1 MKDLY
6 TFSVSFNMPNS
17 KKKDKVDVVVKKP
30 NNSMIEDAEFYYAS
44 KFNEYLNAG
53 FLSKAM
59 VQKKLSD
66 LGGALGKTSEESI
79 TNEITN
85 IFDAQRIVQFYSSS
99 KDEDLTIEQKQK
111 LDKAKKLLAKSQRTL
126 VEYNINVSSM
136 FNQTADVKAQEKL
149 IRWFALF
156 CCFYKETLGEKTNEF
171 ELFEGNTLKEKES
184 FYSKILDEEYDEKD
198 LDIYK
203 KAQIIKE
210 AASTIGK
217 AIAIWYNGLG
227 NDQKSVKERLDI
239 LEKEEQEDAQLIESI
254 SDNED

>member
-6 TFSVSFNMPNS
+6 TFTVSFNMPNS
-17 KKKDKVDVVVKKP
+17 KKKEKVDVVVKKP
-30 NNSMIEDAEFYYAS
+30 NHSMIEDGEFYFAS

-66 LGGALGKTSEESI
+66 LGGALGRSSEESI

-85 IFDAQRIVQFYSSS
+85 IFDAQRIVQFYAGSPD
-99 KDEDLTIEQKQK
+99 KDLSDEQKLK
-111 LDKAKKLLAKSQRTL
+111 LSKAKKLLAKSQKTL

-149 IRWFALF
+149 IKWFALF
-156 CCFYKETLGEKTNEF
+156 CCYYKETLGEKTNEF
-171 ELFEGNTLKEKES
+171 ELFEGLTLKEKEM

-198 LDIYK
+198 LDVYK

-217 AIAIWYNGLG
+217 AIAIWYNGMG
-227 NDQKSVKERLDI
+227 DDQKTVKEKIESLEEE
-239 LEKEEQEDAQLIESI
+239 EKENINFVS
-254 SDNED
+254 NE

>member
-6 TFSVSFNMPNS
+6 SFTVSFNMPNS
-17 KKKDKVDVVVKKP
+17 KKKEKVDIVVKKP
-30 NNSMIEDAEFYYAS
+30 NHSMVEDGEFYFAS

-66 LGGALGKTSEESI
+66 LGGALGKSSEENI

-99 KDEDLTIEQKQK
+99 SDEQLTEEQKLK
-111 LDKAKKLLAKSQRTL
+111 LTKAKKLLAKSQKTL

-149 IRWFALF
+149 IKWFALF
-156 CCFYKETLGEKTNEF
+156 CSYYKETLGEKSREF
-171 ELFEGNTLKEKES
+171 ELFEGGTLKDKEV

-198 LDIYK
+198 LDVYK

-227 NDQKSVKERLDI
+227 DDQKTVKEQI
-239 LEKEEQEDAQLIESI
+239 EHLEKEEKGSNNITLSEDEE
-254 SDNED
+254 NE

>member
-6 TFSVSFNMPNS
+6 TFTVSFNMPNS
-17 KKKDKVDVVVKKP
+17 KKKEKVDVVVKKP
-30 NNSMIEDAEFYYAS
+30 NHSMIEDGEFYFAS

-66 LGGALGKTSEESI
+66 LGGALGKSSEESI

-85 IFDAQRIVQFYSSS
+85 IFDAQRIVQFYAGSPD
-99 KDEDLTIEQKQK
+99 KDLSDEQKLK
-111 LDKAKKLLAKSQRTL
+111 LSKAKKLLAKSQKTL

-136 FNQTADVKAQEKL
+136 FNQTADVQAQGKL
-149 IRWFALF
+149 IKWFALF
-156 CCFYKETLGEKTNEF
+156 CCYYKETLGEKTNEF
-171 ELFEGNTLKEKES
+171 ELFEGLTLKEKEM

-198 LDIYK
+198 LDVYK

-217 AIAIWYNGLG
+217 AIAIWYNGMG
-227 NDQKSVKERLDI
+227 DDQKTVKEKIESLEEE
-239 LEKEEQEDAQLIESI
+239 EKENINFI
-254 SDNED
+254 SNE

>member
-6 TFSVSFNMPNS
+6 TFTVSFNMPNS
-17 KKKDKVDVVVKKP
+17 KKKEKVDVVVKKP
-30 NNSMIEDAEFYYAS
+30 NHSMIEDGEFYFAS

-66 LGGALGKTSEESI
+66 LGGALGKSSEESI

-85 IFDAQRIVQFYSSS
+85 IFDAQRIVQFYAGSPD
-99 KDEDLTIEQKQK
+99 KDLSDEQKLK
-111 LDKAKKLLAKSQRTL
+111 LSKAKKLLAKSQKTL

-136 FNQTADVKAQEKL
+136 FNQTADVQAQGKL
-149 IRWFALF
+149 IKWFALF
-156 CCFYKETLGEKTNEF
+156 CCYYKETLGEKTNEF
-171 ELFEGNTLKEKES
+171 ELFEGLTLKEKEM

-198 LDIYK
+198 LDVYK

-217 AIAIWYNGLG
+217 AIAIWYNGMG
-227 NDQKSVKERLDI
+227 DDQKTVKEKIESLEEE
-239 LEKEEQEDAQLIESI
+239 EKENINFVSND
-254 SDNED
+254 